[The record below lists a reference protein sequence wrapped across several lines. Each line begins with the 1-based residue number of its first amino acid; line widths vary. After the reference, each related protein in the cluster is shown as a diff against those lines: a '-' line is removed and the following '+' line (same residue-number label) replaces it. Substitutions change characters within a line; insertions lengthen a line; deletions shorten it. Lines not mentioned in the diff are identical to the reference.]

1 MVHLSSQNQPIQ
13 RLAVARGSK
22 CVTPPKLQLKR
33 SIPAVAG
40 ECSKVQK
47 RSFKPLRP
55 AIEPTSI
62 CVSPQKKRLRL
73 NQLTPKKVRRLD
85 EMVVNPPS
93 SSKCLTSSFISLG
106 SEDDPILFDIGDAE
120 NGGTTSPPAIDEI
133 TYFTDEELND
143 SPAEENTSGLAG
155 SIEHIENSQRIQLPQ
170 YLELLQWNP
179 ASYARITRRCYIL
192 QDWSPRHKTLK
203 VW

>member
-13 RLAVARGSK
+13 RLAVAGGSK

-93 SSKCLTSSFISLG
+93 SSKCLTSSFISPS
-106 SEDDPILFDIGDAE
+106 SEDDPICL
-120 NGGTTSPPAIDEI
+120 
-133 TYFTDEELND
+133 
-143 SPAEENTSGLAG
+143 TSGMPKMVAPLLHQP
-155 SIEHIENSQRIQLPQ
+155 STKLHILHMKNSMTALQKRTPQ
-170 YLELLQWNP
+170 AWP
-179 ASYARITRRCYIL
+179 VR
-192 QDWSPRHKTLK
+192 
-203 VW
+203 